1 MTKNN
6 KNNNTGNHKDRYRLA
21 SEHLAKIDAD
31 WAQLIITLGMCTHL
45 PKPER
50 DPYEALVRAVA
61 YQQLHA
67 RAADAILGRLLA
79 LYQQRFPTAEE
90 LQSAE
95 EELLRSCGFSRRKIV
110 TLKAIAEAALSGL
123 IPCRSLA
130 DKMTDEELI
139 LRLTSLPGIGRWTVE
154 MLLIYTLERLDIFP
168 LDDFGVRN
176 GYRKLKSLKD
186 LPSRK
191 MLQQVGLACS
201 PYGTIAAWY
210 LWRASAL
217 TDDKKTL
224 ENL

>member
-1 MTKNN
+1 MATD
-6 KNNNTGNHKDRYRLA
+6 NTNSHSGDNTDPYRSA
-21 SEHLAKIDAD
+21 SAHLAKIDED
-31 WAQLIITLGMCTHL
+31 WAQLIDTLGICTHL

-67 RAADAILGRLLA
+67 RAAEAILGRLLA

-90 LQSAE
+90 LRSAKE
-95 EELLRSCGFSRRKIV
+95 DLLRNCGFSRRKIV

-123 IPCRSLA
+123 IPSRALA
-130 DKMTDEELI
+130 DKMADEELI
-139 LRLTSLPGIGRWTVE
+139 LRLSSLHGIGRWTVE

-176 GYRKLKSLKD
+176 GYRKLKCLKD

-191 MLQQVGLACS
+191 MLQQVGSTCS

-217 TDDKKTL
+217 TDDKKR
-224 ENL
+224 